1 MQLGQAGKEVTD
13 KLRKKQND
21 IIFELGR
28 AIIMDSPVD
37 TGLFRGNWRFSYQPT
52 QQKLDRIDTTGQQ
65 AINELT
71 AFLNGFNGGVMWMLN
86 GLPYGVRLEYGWSKV
101 KAPDGMVRR
110 NISRINAIVA
120 KLK

>member
-86 GLPYGVRLEYGWSKV
+86 GLPYGVRLEYGWSS